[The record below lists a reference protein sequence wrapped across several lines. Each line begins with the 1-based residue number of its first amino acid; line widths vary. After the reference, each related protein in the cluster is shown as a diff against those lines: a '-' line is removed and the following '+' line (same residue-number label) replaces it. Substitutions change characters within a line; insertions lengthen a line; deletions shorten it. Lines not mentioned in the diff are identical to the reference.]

1 MEHALVA
8 PETMVAVS
16 LETTGLNPLQDR
28 ITEVGAVRFDYEGA
42 LLDTFWERANP
53 GIPIPEHI
61 RKITGITDEKVAE
74 ARPPEEVVR
83 DFFVWAGPGAWLTAH
98 SGEFEAAFLYGA
110 LGEREDA
117 DEDRCVLSTLRWARW
132 AELGMPNYRLPTL
145 LQYIGAERRTG
156 EQRNVIAKAQGV
168 VDLMVFLL
176 IRSYADPSHTGV
188 KNILVFR
195 TDLMRDLHRRVTA
208 EWERRMRPQ
217 ASVAACSLSE
227 HRGTTRAAWTP
238 SC

>member
-53 GIPIPEHI
+53 GMPIPEHI
-61 RKITGITDEKVAE
+61 RKITGVTDEKVAN

-83 DFFVWAGPGAWLTAH
+83 DFFVWTGPAAWLVAH

-110 LGEREDA
+110 LGERDDA

-156 EQRNVIAKAQGV
+156 PSRNVIVKAQGV

-176 IRSYADPSHTGV
+176 TRSYADPSHTSV

-195 TDLMRDLHRRVTA
+195 TDLMRDLHGRVTA

-217 ASVAACSLSE
+217 ASVAACSLSG

-238 SC
+238 SF

>member
-83 DFFVWAGPGAWLTAH
+83 DFLCLGGAGRMARGH
-98 SGEFEAAFLYGA
+98 SREFEPRFYAP
-110 LGEREDA
+110 RRA
-117 DEDRCVLSTLRWARW
+117 DGT
-132 AELGMPNYRLPTL
+132 MPT
-145 LQYIGAERRTG
+145 RTG
-156 EQRNVIAKAQGV
+156 V
-168 VDLMVFLL
+168 
-176 IRSYADPSHTGV
+176 
-188 KNILVFR
+188 
-195 TDLMRDLHRRVTA
+195 
-208 EWERRMRPQ
+208 
-217 ASVAACSLSE
+217 C
-227 HRGTTRAAWTP
+227 
-238 SC
+238 

>member
-1 MEHALVA
+1 MIHTHVA

-61 RKITGITDEKVAE
+61 RKITGVTDEKVAE

-83 DFFVWAGPGAWLTAH
+83 DFFVWAGPGAWFAAH
-98 SGEFEAAFLYGA
+98 SGEFEAAFLYAA
-110 LGEREDA
+110 LGGREDA

-132 AELGMPNYRLPTL
+132 AQLGTPNYRLPTL
-145 LQYIGAERRTG
+145 LEYIGAERRMG
-156 EQRNVIAKAQGV
+156 PQHNVIGKARGV
-168 VDLMVFLL
+168 VDLMMFLL
-176 IRSYADPSHTGV
+176 TRSYADPSYAGV

-195 TDLMRDLHRRVTA
+195 TDLMRDLHRRSTA

-217 ASVAACSLSE
+217 ASVAACRPSWR
-227 HRGTTRAAWTP
+227 RGTTRADWTT
-238 SC
+238 SF